1 MARVA
6 DSPARMQLKAWTVGM
21 RATTK
26 HGAGTPA
33 ALGEKHEQTPL
44 IVTGYWSEGG
54 PDRFQQGRAKGAT
67 FQLCDSLSQ
76 QLLSLDLGI
85 DDRDKAFMQRLRN
98 LAQEALTW
106 AHLGERQ
113 RLVWAAALEL
123 DAVPLQDHLQ
133 GLEFTGISSWGVNLC
148 LLFFR
153 HFRQLLDLCLQSRI
167 GYEFAASCCSF
178 FQGRYTCACVLLQQE
193 LPPWFLERQNI
204 TRRYPGQS

>member
-1 MARVA
+1 
-6 DSPARMQLKAWTVGM
+6 MQLEL
-21 RATTK
+21 RL
-26 HGAGTPA
+26 H
-33 ALGEKHEQTPL
+33 LGRTWENHEQTPL
-44 IVTGYWSEGG
+44 IVAGYWSEGG
-54 PDRFQQGRAKGAT
+54 PDRFQQGRAEGAT
-67 FQLCDSLSQ
+67 FQLCDSLSTSPGPG
-76 QLLSLDLGI
+76 LYE
-85 DDRDKAFMQRLRN
+85 RDAAFMQRLRN

-106 AHLGERQ
+106 SHLGERQ
-113 RLVWAAALEL
+113 WLVWAAALEL
-123 DAVPLQDHLQ
+123 HSVPLQDHLQ
-133 GLEFTGISSWGVNLC
+133 GLEFTGISSWGLNLC